1 MPANTDHLDDQGLEA
16 LLELMFLAAQAD
28 GEFTADERK
37 LFSKTAAEITHGKRS
52 QEQIE
57 TLMLRLEEDFFSYGR
72 ESRLKTI
79 GGILTSPEDRRTGLK
94 LAIHMVSEDGI
105 IRTSERELLLEV
117 AEALEI
123 DASEAADLV
132 AAASR

>member
-1 MPANTDHLDDQGLEA
+1 MPANTDHLDDKGLEA

-28 GEFTADERK
+28 GEFTSDERQ
-37 LFSKTAAEITHGKRS
+37 LFSKTATEITHGRLS
-52 QEQIE
+52 SAQIE
-57 TLMLRLEEDFFSYGR
+57 ALMLRLEEDFFSYGR
-72 ESRLKTI
+72 ETRLKAIRET
-79 GGILTSPEDRRTGLK
+79 LSNPEDRRTGLK

-117 AEALEI
+117 AEALDI

-132 AAASR
+132 KAASK